1 MVHNSKIICIFAPR
15 NKNRNKNMVVVT
27 GRDFRANTAKYVG
40 VAYRGEDVVHS

>member
-1 MVHNSKIICIFAPR
+1 MVHNSKIFVSLPPR